1 MSLRTALTSLPDDR
15 DSVRAAREVLACF
28 SSHRGEALPPARV
41 ARIAGFARE
50 RSDPVLRALADALV
64 IDCDGDPTSFPC
76 TFAPDSVLALE
87 VERFLRKGD
96 PGTARLQSSTG
107 KFRQRYGRT

>member
-15 DSVRAAREVLACF
+15 ESVRAVHEVVACF
-28 SSHRGEALPPARV
+28 SSHRGEALGAERV
-41 ARIAGFARE
+41 ARIVGLSRQRAD
-50 RSDPVLRALADALV
+50 SVLWALADALV
-64 IDCDGDPTSFPC
+64 IDCDGDPSSLPC

-87 VERFLRKGD
+87 VERFLREGD
-96 PGTARLQSSTG
+96 SGTARLQSSTG